1 MRLLRRRL
9 GLSQRELAYVIGY
22 RNKSHIS
29 HIESGTRTPQF
40 AEVLMIELIFGIPA
54 VTIFPEVRHALG
66 QRVSQR
72 LKSLLADPR
81 TSCMTNNTR
90 ASYKPAQ
97 IKRVLASLRSHDE
110 CDRTDVA
117 SWQTLKSPGSV

>member
-29 HIESGTRTPQF
+29 YIESGARTPQF

-54 VTIFPEVRHALG
+54 VKIFPEVRQALA
-66 QRVSQR
+66 QRINRR
-72 LKSLLADPR
+72 LKFLLADPKI
-81 TSCMTNNTR
+81 SCMTKNAR

-97 IKRVLASLRSHDE
+97 LKRVLASLRSHDE
-110 CDRTDVA
+110 YDRTDVA
-117 SWQTLKSPGSV
+117 PWHTLKSPGNV